1 MRYGLAIL
9 TALSA
14 ASCSD
19 DTEPLS
25 ESLVV
30 GASGVIDPNFRTVD
44 DFEHGSFSCDNTS
57 SFIFPVLPDEAG
69 HFAASRFESTADVEL
84 CSIRYQLSGPAT
96 NAPVE
101 CESYLEHEVWVFK
114 SDSGEP
120 DAEPELIETFT
131 VAGGEQ
137 LDERSRIVSLDIPN
151 GLPITRLQPGEY
163 LFIAVQMA
171 ASGTT
176 ASLCISACGS
186 PTPDPNVSWWSNA
199 AEPPFNWARL
209 SDFGIENYYN
219 FVLDVRPYDSANS
232 APCEGR

>member
-1 MRYGLAIL
+1 MRYPLFFSV
-9 TALSA
+9 ALLI
-14 ASCSD
+14 ASCDDDSD
-19 DTEPLS
+19 PLCGS
-25 ESLVV
+25 GVV
-30 GASGVIDPNFRTVD
+30 GATGVIDPSFGTVD
-44 DFEHGSFSCDNTS
+44 DFEYGSFSCDNTS
-57 SFIFPVLPDEAG
+57 VFVFPVLPDEAG

-84 CSIRYQLSGPAT
+84 CSIRYQLSGPQT
-96 NAPVE
+96 DAPIE

-120 DAEPELIETFT
+120 EADPELIEIFT
-131 VAGGEQ
+131 VAGGAQ

-171 ASGTT
+171 AATNT
-176 ASLCISACGS
+176 ASLCIAACGS
-186 PTPDPNVSWWSNA
+186 PIPEADVSWWSNA

-209 SDFGIENYYN
+209 SDFGLEAYYS
-219 FVLDVRPYDSANS
+219 FILDVRPYDAANS